1 MKLLLENLPPSLA
14 PQRETLRRCLL
25 AMDAAL
31 PIQQVILFGSHAR
44 GDAGP
49 DSDVDL
55 CLVAEGAVVQMKAA
69 EQWRRATRGIW
80 PIPAFT
86 LLPISPERLAEKKAV
101 GDHFFQTVI
110 REGVALV
117 AED

>member
-14 PQRETLRRCLL
+14 PQRETLRRCLE

-55 CLVAEGAVVQMKAA
+55 CLVAEGAEHQFETAHR
-69 EQWRRATRGIW
+69 WRLAMRPLR
-80 PIPAFT
+80 PLPAFT
-86 LLPISPERLAEKKAV
+86 LLPITPARLGEKQAC
-101 GDHFFQTVI
+101 GDFFFQTVLN
-110 REGVALV
+110 EGVPLA
-117 AED
+117 AQD

>member
-14 PQRETLRRCLL
+14 PQREVLRRCLE

-44 GDAGP
+44 GDARP

-55 CLVAEGAVVQMKAA
+55 CLVAEGAAVQLEAA
-69 EQWRRATRGIW
+69 RQWRHATWDIW
-80 PIPAFT
+80 PVPAFT
-86 LLPISPERLAEKKAV
+86 LLPISPERLREKRAV
-101 GDHFFQTVI
+101 GDHFFQTVLK
-110 REGVALV
+110 EGVPLA
-117 AED
+117 AQD